1 MMTSGA
7 IAAHRSALLIVANP
21 HGMFALSP
29 RRRESWSEGDNL
41 LGTTCGRYS

>member
-21 HGMFALSP
+21 HGTFALSP
-29 RRRESWSEGDNL
+29 QRGESWSEGASL
-41 LGTTCGRYS
+41 RQTIRGRTA